1 MQLYRAQVL
10 LGGDLRNIIN
20 PADRGYGHG
29 VVSWP
34 EVLVLRALH
43 GQQSVKL
50 LEDAGR
56 VDPSP
61 SARAVKAK
69 LLSQYPGE
77 RVEELYPGASPRI
90 EMDPP
95 LDEPN
100 LPLPRDA
107 EPQGGSAGGEGDE
120 ADAGAG
126 PSAGPLAARD
136 RKQRKV

>member
-61 SARAVKAK
+61 SA
-69 LLSQYPGE
+69 
-77 RVEELYPGASPRI
+77 
-90 EMDPP
+90 
-95 LDEPN
+95 
-100 LPLPRDA
+100 
-107 EPQGGSAGGEGDE
+107 
-120 ADAGAG
+120 
-126 PSAGPLAARD
+126 D
-136 RKQRKV
+136 RKSVV

>member
-69 LLSQYPGE
+69 LASQYPRE
-77 RVEELYPGASPRI
+77 RVEEMFPGASPRI
-90 EMDPP
+90 DLDPP
-95 LDEPN
+95 LDEPG
-100 LPLPRDA
+100 LPMPREA
-107 EPQGGSAGGEGDE
+107 AQQGD
-120 ADAGAG
+120 DAGADG
-126 PSAGPLAARD
+126 EEAAAGAERAGPLAARD
-136 RKQRKV
+136 RKHRKV